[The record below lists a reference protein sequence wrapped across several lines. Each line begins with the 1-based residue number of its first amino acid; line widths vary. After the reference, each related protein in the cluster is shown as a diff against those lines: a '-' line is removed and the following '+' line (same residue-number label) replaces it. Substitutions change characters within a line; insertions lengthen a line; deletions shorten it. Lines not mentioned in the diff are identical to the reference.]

1 MTLQL
6 EVPQEVLDLLGP
18 KPEREA
24 IEALLLHLVRQDKM
38 TVARAGE
45 LLGLDRWEAI
55 EWYNAQGYRYPD
67 YTEEELEH
75 DLRVARKDLGL

>member
-6 EVPQEVLDLLGP
+6 DLPQEVHKLLGP

-24 IEALLLHLVRQDKM
+24 LAALLLHLIRQDKL

-55 EWYNAQGYRYPD
+55 DWYNAQGYQYPD
-67 YTEEELEH
+67 YSHEELAH
-75 DLRVARKDLGL
+75 DLRVARDDLGL